1 MTNARSWLTALL
13 LLQLLLAAGL
23 LLTRQG
29 PDDGGTPQPLLPMA
43 SSAVDR
49 MVISDGA
56 AQATVVRQDG
66 AWMLPDA
73 QLPANASKV
82 NDILQRLEE
91 TATEW
96 PVTTTSGSHARFEVA
111 EETFQRRVQLFRGDE
126 QAAAF
131 YLGTAPGFRKVHL
144 RRVGEDAVYAV
155 TLNAFDLPASED
167 AWLDQ
172 SLLAVAEPKRIVGP
186 DYTLAESGDGVWTLA
201 GGGATAAA
209 ATDPLDDE
217 RARQLASAFAN
228 LRVQSVVDDAPEA
241 QTGEAVTVS
250 VETADGTYRYH
261 FHKGDEGYYVRRD
274 DRPAVFS
281 LSQYDYDR
289 ITGVGLAELV
299 HQSEEA
305 ETAEAVEESD
315 S

>member
-23 LLTRQG
+23 LLARQG
-29 PDDGGTPQPLLPMA
+29 LEEGGTPQPLLPVA

-49 MVISDGA
+49 LVISDGE

-66 AWMLPDA
+66 AWMLPA
-73 QLPANASKV
+73 VQLPANASKV

-96 PVTTTSGSHARFEVA
+96 PVTTTSSSHTRFEVA
-111 EETFQRRVQLFRGDE
+111 EEAFQRRVQLFQGE
-126 QAAAF
+126 GQAAEF
-131 YLGTAPGFRKVHL
+131 YLGTSPGFRKVHL
-144 RRVGEDAVYAV
+144 RRAGEDAVYAV

-172 SLLAVAEPKRIVGP
+172 SLLAVAEPTRIVGP

-201 GGGATAAA
+201 GSGETAGA

-217 RARQLASAFAN
+217 RARQLVSAFAN
-228 LRVQSVVDDAPEA
+228 LRVQSVAKEVPEA
-241 QTGEAVTVS
+241 EGGETVTVS
-250 VETADGTYRYH
+250 VETADGSYRYH
-261 FHKGDEGYYVRRD
+261 FHQRDGGYYVRRD
-274 DRPAVFS
+274 DRPALFS

-299 HQSEEA
+299 HKSGEA
-305 ETAEAVEESD
+305 EPTGALEESE